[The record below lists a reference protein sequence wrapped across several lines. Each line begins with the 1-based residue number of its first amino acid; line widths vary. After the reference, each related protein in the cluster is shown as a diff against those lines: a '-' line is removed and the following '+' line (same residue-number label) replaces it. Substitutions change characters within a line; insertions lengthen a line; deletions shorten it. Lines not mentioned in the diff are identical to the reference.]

1 MRLPTD
7 GAALLPWL
15 LAQERPTVIG
25 LLTFLVAASVT
36 GVDGVERERQSTDA
50 LAQALALDM
59 RRWWKAGAASYF
71 NHVSKATTLAAVTEA
86 AGANAA
92 APLAGLKKDGAAAG
106 AEQALAATGWLPR
119 CLRTAEFRSEAASA
133 RFESGGSDDANEVE
147 RQDDDT
153 AGEVTP

>member
-1 MRLPTD
+1 M
-7 GAALLPWL
+7 
-15 LAQERPTVIG
+15 IG

-71 NHVSKATTLAAVTEA
+71 NLVSKATTLAAVTEA

-106 AEQALAATGWLPR
+106 AEQALSAAGWLPR
-119 CLRTAEFRSEAASA
+119 CLRPPPQRSETGRA
-133 RFESGGSDDANEVE
+133 RLDGGDTEAGSGGEPHDEETLNEGA
-147 RQDDDT
+147 R
-153 AGEVTP
+153 